1 MAFQKG
7 NQLGAKSK
15 LFDAAL
21 KRAIAQD
28 DGVRLRNAA
37 EKLLELAATGE
48 AWAIRELAD
57 RLDGKSQQN
66 VSVERK
72 NVSDLSLSELAA
84 ELATAIAGGDES
96 TPASPEQPGAV
107 H

>member
-7 NQLGAKSK
+7 NQLAVKSK
-15 LFDAAL
+15 LFDGAL

-28 DGVRLRNAA
+28 DGKKLRAAA
-37 EKLLELAATGE
+37 ESLLTQAASGE

-57 RLDGKSQQN
+57 RLDGKSQAH
-66 VSVERK
+66 VSVETK
-72 NVSDLSLSELAA
+72 NVSDLSLSELVA
-84 ELATAIAGGDES
+84 EIAGIAGRGDEAAAG
-96 TPASPEQPGAV
+96 PAESGAV